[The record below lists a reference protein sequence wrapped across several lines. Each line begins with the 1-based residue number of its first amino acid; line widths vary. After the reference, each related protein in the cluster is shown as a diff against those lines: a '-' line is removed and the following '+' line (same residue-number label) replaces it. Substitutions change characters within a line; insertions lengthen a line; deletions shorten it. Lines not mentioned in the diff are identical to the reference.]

1 MSVLTAPVESPSG
14 DKQRGAWRFAL
25 LAFAVVAVVL
35 GIVVPLSN
43 APLSPGEGHR
53 GEVTQLDSVLGPWI
67 QFDAGWYRRISEDG
81 YTDADVASY
90 DAGQESAAAFF
101 PGYPAAVRAATPLA
115 GGDPFLAEI
124 AVTMLAGALVAILFL
139 RWCQRRESVDSSRM
153 AVLALLLFPY
163 AFYLIAAPYGDALF
177 LLATIAAFLFAED
190 DRPVLAGLAGAVATL
205 TRPVGIAVVI
215 GLVVVVLEKRGAL
228 QWRPRFRLARSR
240 VRRGDPAVLLS
251 CLGAGAFMVYE
262 WFRFGSPVAYSIAQR
277 GWDQAF
283 GVRTALKFRFF
294 DHVLHDPRP
303 GFVLRLA
310 AQAVLVLVFVAAVP
324 AVWRRFGAGYG
335 LYTAIALAL
344 PTIGSATF
352 ISTGRYVLAAFPVFA
367 LLGEWLARQPRVR
380 TGAVLATSCLALVFM
395 ASLFGRSFLVA

>member
-1 MSVLTAPVESPSG
+1 MSVLATPVESPSDG
-14 DKQRGAWRFAL
+14 KDRATWRFAL
-25 LAFAVVAVVL
+25 VAFAVVAIVL

-43 APLSPGEGHR
+43 AHLSPGEGHR
-53 GEVTQLDSVLGPWI
+53 GEVTKLDSVLGPWI

-81 YTDADVASY
+81 YTDADVANY
-90 DAGQESAAAFF
+90 DAGEESAAAFF
-101 PGYPAAVRAATPLA
+101 PGYPAAVRAATPVV
-115 GGDPFLAEI
+115 GDDPFLAEI
-124 AVTMLAGALVAILFL
+124 AVTMVAGALVAILFL
-139 RWCQRRESVDSSRM
+139 RWCRRRVSANSSRM

-163 AFYLIAAPYGDALF
+163 AFYLVAAPYGDALF
-177 LLATIAAFLFAED
+177 LLATVAAFLLAED

-215 GLVVVVLEKRGAL
+215 GLVVVVAEKRGAL
-228 QWRPRFRLARSR
+228 RWRPRLRFDRSR
-240 VRRGDPAVLLS
+240 LRRSDPAVLLS
-251 CLGAGAFMVYE
+251 GLGAAAFMVYE

-310 AQAVLVLVFVAAVP
+310 AQAVLVIVFVAAVP

-367 LLGEWLARQPRVR
+367 LFGVWLSEQRPRVAH
-380 TGAVLATSCLALVFM
+380 AVLALSAIGLVSF
-395 ASLFGRSFLVA
+395 ASLYGRSFLMA